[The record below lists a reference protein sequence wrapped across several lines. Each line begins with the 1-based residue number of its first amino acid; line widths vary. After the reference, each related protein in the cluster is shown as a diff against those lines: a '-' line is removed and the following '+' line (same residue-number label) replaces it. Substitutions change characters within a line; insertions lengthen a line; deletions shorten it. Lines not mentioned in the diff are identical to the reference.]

1 MASFAIEIPDD
12 QVDRIITAVC
22 ANYNYNS
29 QITNP
34 DFDPA
39 LEDREGEDY
48 DPSTNPQ
55 TIDNP
60 ETPTQ
65 FTNRMV
71 REYLQNNTTAYEI
84 QVAKA
89 QVQAQAALAPTIT
102 DPAI

>member
-29 QITNP
+29 QIANP

-48 DPSTNPQ
+48 DPSTNPE
-55 TIDNP
+55 TIDNS
-60 ETPTQ
+60 ETQ
-65 FTNRMV
+65 SEFSNRMV
-71 REYLQNNTTAYEI
+71 REYLQNHTTAYEI

>member
-29 QITNP
+29 QIANP

-48 DPSTNPQ
+48 DPATNPE
-55 TIDNP
+55 TLDNP
-60 ETPTQ
+60 EIPTQ